1 MMHLMIVYIAKI
13 SQFRHCINTIVYSC
27 EYDRFP
33 NQLAAPVVVVV
44 EAGAASNAE
53 HVVESLSSNTGSAL
67 VQLFREEAIEAE

>member
-13 SQFRHCINTIVYSC
+13 SQLRHCTIIYSC

-44 EAGAASNAE
+44 GAAFDAE
-53 HVVESLSSNTGSAL
+53 HVIESLSSNTGSAL

>member
-44 EAGAASNAE
+44 GAAFDAE
-53 HVVESLSSNTGSAL
+53 HVIESLSSNTGSAL

>member
-13 SQFRHCINTIVYSC
+13 SQLRNCTIIYSC

-33 NQLAAPVVVVV
+33 NQLAAPVVHVVVV
-44 EAGAASNAE
+44 EVGAASNAE

>member
-13 SQFRHCINTIVYSC
+13 SQSRHCTIIYSC

-44 EAGAASNAE
+44 GAAFDAE
-53 HVVESLSSNTGSAL
+53 HVIESLSSNTGSAL